1 MKQVNTYLMFDGN
14 CREAMQFYSQCLGAR
29 LDLMSFADAK
39 AFAYP
44 AEAKDRVIHAK
55 LTKGTVFLM
64 ASDTMPGMPWQ
75 QGTNF
80 SISIDCESAEEIER
94 LFGALGEK
102 GTVTMPLSDA
112 FWGARFG
119 MLKDRFGINWMFNW
133 DKPNDA

>member
-1 MKQVNTYLMFDGN
+1 VKQVNTYLMFDGN

-119 MLKDRFGINWMFNW
+119 MLKDRLGSIGC
-133 DKPNDA
+133 

>member
-102 GTVTMPLSDA
+102 GAVTMPLSDA

>member
-1 MKQVNTYLMFDGN
+1 VKQVNTYLMFDGN